1 MNVHSEAADQVV
13 RMSLDGIEVAA
24 KVTGAGA
31 KHTAIL
37 IAATLKEN
45 QKTKGKARLTSMLK
59 SGKEL
64 KVYTIG
70 EKDLKLF
77 QQEAKRYGVLYCV
90 LRQTKKDIPN
100 KEVDVLVK
108 AEDASKISRILER
121 MTLIAEAATVNPS
134 QGREER
140 SPLSLPSFERSQ
152 KRASVRERQMS
163 SGYGDK
169 PSLLAKLR
177 EFEAQAEKRREEK
190 AKSRGAETMWTSEIA
205 KAVGSSARS
214 QSKKEFE
221 R

>member
-1 MNVHSEAADQVV
+1 MNPGSEAAEQVV

-24 KVTGAGA
+24 RVTGTGA
-31 KHTAIL
+31 KHTALI
-37 IAATLKEN
+37 IAATLKES
-45 QKTKGKARLTSMLK
+45 QKTKGKARLASMLK

-64 KVYTIG
+64 KVYTLD
-70 EKDLKLF
+70 ESQLKTF
-77 QQEAKRYGVLYCV
+77 TQEARRYGVLYCV
-90 LRQTKKDIPN
+90 LKGDGKTVPS

-121 MTLIAEAATVNPS
+121 MTLIKEAATVNPS

-140 SPLSLPSFERSQ
+140 SPLSLPNFERSQ
-152 KRASVRERQMS
+152 KRASERERQMS
-163 SGYGDK
+163 SEYRNK

-177 EFEAQAEKRREEK
+177 GFEVQAEKRKEER
-190 AKSRGAETMWTSEIA
+190 AKSRTVETMWTNEIA